1 MFSGQRLSMLHS
13 SPVFGVSSIVSLL
26 DTGYTRAWCQYNT
39 PRESHVMPKVG
50 KILEA
55 VEDTFGSKQ
64 G

>member
-1 MFSGQRLSMLHS
+1 MLHS

-39 PRESHVMPKVG
+39 PRASHVTPKIG

-55 VEDTFGSKQ
+55 VEDIFGSKQ